1 MIMGALLSR
10 PVCHFLAYLY
20 PAYQSFKAVRAN
32 DPELHTQWL
41 VYWIVN
47 TVFTVGELFSDQLL
61 AWLPL
66 YYECKIAFVAWL
78 VLPRFKGASV
88 LYEKFLAPY
97 LARHEAAIDSRIDE
111 AGRKVRAFSA
121 SITERGVQ
129 EVRKRSIDLVAAG
142 QKFVLESLAQQGG
155 GGGGAGAG
163 AGAGNDGDGGDGGDD
178 DGDDPLDGGG
188 DDDGAS
194 SSSEAPEDSGK
205 SPGRKKYG
213 LRQRRGQAAD
223 AMAID

>member
-66 YYECKIAFVAWL
+66 YYECKIAFVARL

-111 AGRKVRAFSA
+111 AGRKVRAFSS

-142 QKFVLESLAQQGG
+142 QKFVLENLA
-155 GGGGAGAG
+155 AGARG
-163 AGAGNDGDGGDGGDD
+163 NNAAGANGGGGDD
-178 DGDDPLDGGG
+178 DGDDGDSSDGDAPLDGAGSS
-188 DDDGAS
+188 DDG
-194 SSSEAPEDSGK
+194 APEDSA

-213 LRQRRGQAAD
+213 LRQRRGQQ
-223 AMAID
+223 AID

>member
-10 PVCHFLAYLY
+10 PICHVLAYLY
-20 PAYQSFKAVRAN
+20 PAYMSFKAVRAN

-47 TVFTVGELFSDQLL
+47 TFFTVGELFTDQLL
-61 AWLPL
+61 TWVPL
-66 YYECKIAFVAWL
+66 YYELKIAFVAWL

-97 LARHEAAIDSRIDE
+97 LAKHEAAIDAHIDT
-111 AGRKVRAFSA
+111 AIRKARAASA

-142 QKFVLESLAQQGG
+142 QKFVLENLA
-155 GGGGAGAG
+155 AGARG
-163 AGAGNDGDGGDGGDD
+163 NNAAAGADGAD
-178 DGDDPLDGGG
+178 DGDDGDSSDGDAPLDGAGSS
-188 DDDGAS
+188 DDG
-194 SSSEAPEDSGK
+194 APEDSA

-213 LRQRRGQAAD
+213 LRQRRGQG
-223 AMAID
+223 AID

>member
-10 PVCHFLAYLY
+10 PICHVLAYLY
-20 PAYQSFKAVRAN
+20 PAYMSFKAVRAN

-47 TVFTVGELFSDQLL
+47 TFFTVGELFTDQLL
-61 AWLPL
+61 TWVPL
-66 YYECKIAFVAWL
+66 YYELKIAFVAWL

-97 LARHEAAIDSRIDE
+97 LAKHEAAIDAHIDT
-111 AGRKVRAFSA
+111 AIRKARAASA

-142 QKFVLESLAQQGG
+142 QKFVLENLAAGARGNNAAGANGG
-155 GGGGAGAG
+155 G
-163 AGAGNDGDGGDGGDD
+163 GGDD
-178 DGDDPLDGGG
+178 DGDSSDGDAPLDGAGSS
-188 DDDGAS
+188 DDG
-194 SSSEAPEDSGK
+194 APEDSA

-213 LRQRRGQAAD
+213 LRQRRGQQ
-223 AMAID
+223 AID